1 MHHEH
6 DDLCKKSNCV
16 NRFVLF
22 LRRILRVVNKALV
35 DFFVKNDDEWPP
47 CHPNTRSLDWINQH
61 NNQGLDS

>member
-22 LRRILRVVNKALV
+22 LRRILRVVNKAQV
-35 DFFVKNDDEWPP
+35 DFFCQK
-47 CHPNTRSLDWINQH
+47 
-61 NNQGLDS
+61 